1 MKTLVW
7 VTHSF
12 RLDSRL
18 MHNIKGQCT
27 FVYYSPYYFAG
38 EREKQILSNC
48 STKNIELFHSS
59 ITQFTEDLNSKG
71 HSFYVFKESDPVSHI
86 NYLCDTYGFD
96 QIIIDQPLFAMWQTI
111 KLENLKVPHQQ
122 IDSDLVDDTVLKMT
136 AKSRW
141 MTHTKQLQDP
151 YEFSSDIESY
161 SINEISKPYPKAP
174 RINTDEIINRALK
187 IAKTYKHT
195 RDKHNGQTELST
207 WFQNGVIDPHNT
219 FFAIAKQF
227 ERDGADFTVNDHE
240 HAAMLRQFG
249 FREITIIQT
258 RQRGLTMEMDPS
270 TWAAKFITEKSY
282 NNLID
287 QVNPDSTLTF
297 DQIRNANTM
306 DSDINQILRESF
318 NKGVMPNRARMYF
331 AGWMFYNAP
340 TGIDAL
346 NWIILTFD
354 LLLNDGQCP
363 TNYTQSCSSMNLQY
377 GRVML
382 LNKNRVMDLLAY

>member
-1 MKTLVW
+1 MKSLIW

-18 MHNIKGQCT
+18 TNKLKGDCT

-38 EREKQILSNC
+38 DREKQILSNC
-48 STKNIELFHSS
+48 SSKNIELFHSS
-59 ITQFTEDLNSKG
+59 ITQFTEDLHSKG
-71 HSFYVFKESDPVSHI
+71 YPFYVFKESDPISHI
-86 NYLCDTYGFD
+86 NKLCEKYEFD
-96 QIIIDQPLFAMWQTI
+96 QLIIDQPLFAMWQTI
-111 KLENLKVPHQQ
+111 NLDKLNVPHKL
-122 IDSDLVDDTVLKMT
+122 IDSDLVDDTVYKMT

-141 MTHTKQLQDP
+141 MQHTKLLQDP
-151 YEFSSDIESY
+151 YVFSSEATPY
-161 SINEISKPYPKAP
+161 SINEQSKPYPKGP
-174 RINTDEIINRALK
+174 RINTQAIIDRALK
-187 IAKTYKHT
+187 ISKQYKHT

-207 WFQNGVIDPHNT
+207 WVQNGLIDTHNI

-227 ERDGADFTVNDHE
+227 KDNGADFTINDHE

-249 FREITIIQT
+249 FREITILNT
-258 RQRGLTMEMDPS
+258 RKRDLTMEMDPS
-270 TWAAKFITEKSY
+270 VWASKLITEKSY
-282 NNLID
+282 INLTE
-287 QVNPDSTLTF
+287 QTNPDSTLTF
-297 DQIRNANTM
+297 DQIRNANTP
-306 DSDINQILRESF
+306 SEDINQILRESF
-318 NKGVMPNRARMYF
+318 KKGVMPNRARMYF
-331 AGWMFYNAP
+331 AGWMFYNSP

-377 GRVML
+377 GKVML

>member
-1 MKTLVW
+1 MKSLIW

-18 MHNIKGQCT
+18 MQNIKGQCT

-38 EREKQILSNC
+38 KREKEILAKCSN
-48 STKNIELFHSS
+48 KNIELFHSS
-59 ITQFTEDLNSKG
+59 ITQFTEDLESKG

-86 NYLCDTYGFD
+86 NYLCDTYGFE
-96 QIIIDQPLFAMWQTI
+96 QLIIDQPLFAMWQTI
-111 KLENLKVPHQQ
+111 NLDKVKVPHQQ
-122 IDSDLVDDTVLKMT
+122 IDSDLVDDTVHKMT

-151 YEFSSDIESY
+151 YTFSSDIESY
-161 SINEISKPYPKAP
+161 SINEQSKPYSKAP
-174 RINTDEIINRALK
+174 RIDTQSIIDRALEV
-187 IAKTYKHT
+187 AKTYKHT

-207 WFQNGVIDPHNT
+207 WFQNGVIDPHNM

-227 ERDGADFTVNDHE
+227 EQMGADFTINDGE

-258 RQRGLTMEMDPS
+258 RQRGLTMEMDPAK
-270 TWAAKFITEKSY
+270 WASKLITEKSY
-282 NNLID
+282 NNLTNQI
-287 QVNPDSTLTF
+287 NLDSNLTF
-297 DQIRNANTM
+297 NDIQTANTP
-306 DSDINQILRESF
+306 DPEINKILRESF